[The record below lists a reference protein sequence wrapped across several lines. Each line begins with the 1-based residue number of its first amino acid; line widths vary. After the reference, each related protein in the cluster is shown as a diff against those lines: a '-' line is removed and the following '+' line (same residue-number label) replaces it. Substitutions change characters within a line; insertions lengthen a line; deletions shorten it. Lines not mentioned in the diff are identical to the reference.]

1 MRMSIR
7 FPKDSKDP
15 TKGFREVNV
24 TLTASDLRECIE
36 KAENIR
42 ARFVKCM
49 ADKIIEQLARDWC
62 RAMGSLSEECIE
74 AYMFNQGEA
83 MRDNIESAIKFWLVG
98 IAEILK
104 KCGRSWQCVIVEYG
118 TAS

>member
-7 FPKDSKDP
+7 FPKDPKNP
-15 TKGFREVNV
+15 TKGFREINV

-36 KAENIR
+36 EAENIR
-42 ARFVKCM
+42 ERFVKCM

-62 RAMGSLSEECIE
+62 RAVGSLSEECIE
-74 AYMFNQGEA
+74 VYMFNQGEA
-83 MRDNIESAIKFWLVG
+83 MRNNIESAIKVWIVG

-104 KCGRSWQCVIVEYG
+104 KCGRNWQCVIAEYG

>member
-7 FPKDSKDP
+7 FPKDPKDP
-15 TKGFREVNV
+15 TKGFREISV

-36 KAENIR
+36 EANIR
-42 ARFVKCM
+42 ERFVKCM

-62 RAMGSLSEECIE
+62 RVMGSLSEECIE
-74 AYMFNQGEA
+74 TYMFNQGEA
-83 MRDNIESAIKFWLVG
+83 MRDNIESAIKIWIIR

-104 KCGRSWQCVIVEYG
+104 SCGRNWQCVIAEYG

>member
-7 FPKDSKDP
+7 FPKDPKDP
-15 TKGFREVNV
+15 TKGFREINV

-36 KAENIR
+36 EAENIR
-42 ARFVKCM
+42 ERFVKCM

-62 RAMGSLSEECIE
+62 EAMNSLSEECIE
-74 AYMFNQGEA
+74 VYMFNQGEA
-83 MRDNIESAIKFWLVG
+83 MRNNIESAIKVWIVG

-104 KCGRSWQCVIVEYG
+104 KCGRNWPCVIAEYG